1 MRPLAATAIV
11 YICSEL
17 SDDQDMGSM
26 ELLAIPIKVGPPEGE
41 NGKLDRG
48 CSKLYTKVFKV
59 PQGGANWIGL
69 GLHIKLPPRREMVVK
84 TRLYFQ
90 RRGLTVCKQ
99 RNKSNKELTLLVTN
113 NSQD

>member
-17 SDDQDMGSM
+17 TDDQDMGSM

-48 CSKLYTKVFKV
+48 CSKLYTEVFEV

-90 RRGLTVCKQ
+90 RRGLTVGKP